1 MNRAVTV
8 ALITLGLVSAMSG
21 QGQKLAM
28 ATSGQ
33 PFTLRGETV
42 NPSGVPSWPVMAGDE
57 SVAGS
62 APVTLTFNDGSRV
75 ALAPGTRAIVEVL
88 GGKVVMRLISGE
100 AAYDLKSQ
108 DAIQLAVQDKSVQ
121 VTDLR
126 GSLAAGA
133 TTTKRAA
140 AGFWTARNV
149 ALVLGAAAATAAGV
163 GIAATRPPASVSPSQ

>member
-1 MNRAVTV
+1 MNRAVTA
-8 ALITLGLVSAMSG
+8 ALMILGLVSAMPG
-21 QGQKLAM
+21 QGPKLAM

-75 ALAPGTRAIVEVL
+75 ALAPGTHAIVEVL
-88 GGKVVMRLISGE
+88 GGKIVMRLISGE

-108 DAIQLAVQDKSVQ
+108 DAIQLAVQEKSVQ
-121 VTDLR
+121 VTELR
-126 GSLAAGA
+126 GSLAAGGA
-133 TTTKRAA
+133 KRAA
-140 AGFWTARNV
+140 AGFWTAKNM
-149 ALVLGAAAATAAGV
+149 ALVLGTAAATAAGV
-163 GIAATRPPASVSPSQ
+163 GIAATRGPASVSPSQ